1 MIAITFLLRI
11 AKFLLAVIIIGGGV
25 AVVWFV
31 LLYSFKLMIDGIEYS
46 NREFFIWLKEKFP
59 FKQIIARRN
68 RKKEEV
74 EYSKKMKELNNG

>member
-1 MIAITFLLRI
+1 MIAVTFLMRI
-11 AKFLLAVIIIGGGV
+11 MKFLLAVIIIGGGV

-59 FKQIIARRN
+59 FKQIISGRN
-68 RKKEEV
+68 ERRKKKESQYEE
-74 EYSKKMKELNNG
+74 

>member
-1 MIAITFLLRI
+1 MIAVSFLIRI
-11 AKFLLAVIIIGGGV
+11 GQFLLAVIIIGGGV

-59 FKQIIARRN
+59 FKQIIGRRA
-68 RKKEEV
+68 RKKMEKEE
-74 EYSKKMKELNNG
+74 

>member
-1 MIAITFLLRI
+1 MIAITFLLRV

-59 FKQIIARRN
+59 FRQIIEHRV
-68 RKKEEV
+68 RKRMER
-74 EYSKKMKELNNG
+74 ELEDEHT

>member
-11 AKFLLAVIIIGGGV
+11 AKFMLAVIIIGGGV

>member
-1 MIAITFLLRI
+1 MV
-11 AKFLLAVIIIGGGV
+11 AVIIIGGGV

-59 FKQIIARRN
+59 FKQIIEHRARKRIEKDLEN
-68 RKKEEV
+68 ERT
-74 EYSKKMKELNNG
+74 